1 MSSEPPGIVS
11 GASPRFPSTSAMGNR
26 TGSSDRQLGPTAR
39 IDSQDRRLEPDDPAD
54 HGMASKIKRSAF
66 EISCRT

>member
-1 MSSEPPGIVS
+1 
-11 GASPRFPSTSAMGNR
+11 MGNR